1 MGRWNHE
8 TTGFTEV
15 LLPAQPSNV
24 GLARGILRSLALH
37 GGFSE
42 TQTNDLAVAMS
53 EAYANVIQHANTTW
67 VTLRF
72 ALEPN
77 ALTIEVEDDG
87 EGFDTAILDHPYE
100 PERDVG
106 RGMHLI
112 RSLMDTVECQSSPMG
127 TIVRMTRLKE
137 TPLREGLPWKVA
149 ARPFR
154 TIGHIRRTIDRYRR
168 DLALMLGNV
177 EPMDEDLDDLAIME
191 RFLASADKERL
202 ISDRKLRIK
211 TLQATLEILREDVGE
226 EQVG

>member
-1 MGRWNHE
+1 MR
-8 TTGFTEV
+8 
-15 LLPAQPSNV
+15 A
-24 GLARGILRSLALH
+24 
-37 GGFSE
+37 
-42 TQTNDLAVAMS
+42 
-53 EAYANVIQHANTTW
+53 
-67 VTLRF
+67 
-72 ALEPN
+72 
-77 ALTIEVEDDG
+77 
-87 EGFDTAILDHPYE
+87 
-100 PERDVG
+100 
-106 RGMHLI
+106 
-112 RSLMDTVECQSSPMG
+112 SP
-127 TIVRMTRLKE
+127 RAASWSC
-137 TPLREGLPWKVA
+137 WKVA